1 MNMKRFLSIFVF
13 GAVLASMAFTQSDLQ
28 PVAIV
33 RLTKSEPITV
43 KQFRTEVENL
53 EKQTRRTLSD
63 SERREVLDAMINQ
76 RLILQAAERDRVTV
90 SENEVNEQVKELRGN
105 ASERDFAIAIK
116 EETGLDLPAFREQL
130 RKTLLAQKYLG
141 EKKKDLFTSLKEPAE
156 EEIVSNYNLNRT
168 EFVRPE
174 TVRFSIISVP
184 FTPNNAASRAK
195 AKADADKLA
204 QTIGSDTAKFDE
216 AMVKGQSPT
225 ALTALGYTG
234 GDGGY
239 LPRNRQA
246 QQMVGTEF
254 MNVAFA
260 LKQGEVSKVIENVR
274 GYQII
279 KITETYE
286 QKSLGLDDIVQL
298 GTRMTV
304 REYIRRSLL
313 QQSQNVLL
321 DRASKELIT
330 ELREGNPYQI
340 MEANIK

>member
-13 GAVLASMAFTQSDLQ
+13 GAALASMAFTQSDLQ

-53 EKQTRRTLSD
+53 EKQTRRTFND
-63 SERREVLDAMINQ
+63 SERRDVLEAMINQ
-76 RLILQAAERDRVTV
+76 RLILQAAERDRVSI
-90 SENEVNEQVKELRGN
+90 SESEVNEQVKELRGN
-105 ASERDFAIAIK
+105 ASEADFAAAIK
-116 EETGLDLPAFREQL
+116 AETGLDLPAFRDQL

-141 EKKKDLFTSLKEPAE
+141 EKKKDLFASLKEPPE
-156 EEIVSNYNLNRT
+156 EEIVSTYNLNKT

-184 FTPNNAASRAK
+184 FTPNNAASKAK
-195 AKADADKLA
+195 AKADADKLV

-216 AMVKGQSPT
+216 AMVKGQPPT
-225 ALTALGYTG
+225 ALETLGYTG

-239 LPRNRQA
+239 LPRNPQA
-246 QQMVGTEF
+246 QQRVGVEF
-254 MNVAFA
+254 MNIAFT
-260 LKQGEVSKVIENVR
+260 LKQGEVSKLIENAR

-286 QKSLGLDDIVQL
+286 QKSLTLDDIAQL
-298 GTRMTV
+298 GTRITV

-313 QQSQNVLL
+313 QRSQSVLL
-321 DRASKELIT
+321 DKASQELIT